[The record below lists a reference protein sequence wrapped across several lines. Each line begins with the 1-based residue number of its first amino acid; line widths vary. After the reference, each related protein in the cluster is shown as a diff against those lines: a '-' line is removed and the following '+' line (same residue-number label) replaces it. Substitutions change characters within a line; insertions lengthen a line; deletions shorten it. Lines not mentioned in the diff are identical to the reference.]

1 MPIRL
6 GSDTRMAKRQSLI
19 NSESPWR
26 VTLRDRNWP
35 SHPYKMPLSEWQA
48 LLARAQ
54 RGDQEAEW
62 AVADRYG
69 DGCKNHNGKIVVRRS
84 RRKAAKWF
92 RRAAEH
98 GLTPAQNTL
107 GVLLSNGDGI
117 RKNVN
122 EAFLW
127 LRKAF
132 HAGDSCAAHNIALT
146 YREIGDL
153 RTAVKWFRKAAD
165 AGDDDALIQLG
176 IHYYWGKGTRKN
188 TKEAVR
194 CFRKATKGKNISEG
208 GRDDAFFLL
217 GVAYSEGEGVRTSIP
232 NARKLFQRANVD
244 NDYPVASKMLRQLE
258 A

>member
-1 MPIRL
+1 MSAP
-6 GSDTRMAKRQSLI
+6 
-19 NSESPWR
+19 
-26 VTLRDRNWP
+26 
-35 SHPYKMPLSEWQA
+35 EWQA
-48 LLARAQ
+48 LLTRAKL
-54 RGDQEAEW
+54 GDPEAEW
-62 AVADRYG
+62 EVADHYG

-84 RRKAAKWF
+84 RKKAAKWF

-117 RKNVN
+117 KKNAN
-122 EAFLW
+122 KAFLW

-132 HAGDSCAAHNIALT
+132 HAGDSCAAHNIAIT

-176 IHYYWGKGTRKN
+176 IHYYWGKGIRKN
-188 TKEAVR
+188 TKQAVR
-194 CFRKATKGKNISEG
+194 CFRMATKGKNISEA

-217 GVAYSEGEGVRTSIP
+217 GVAYSEGEGVRASIS
-232 NARKLFQRANVD
+232 NAIKLFRRANVD
-244 NDYPVASKMLRQLE
+244 NDHPAASKMLRQLE